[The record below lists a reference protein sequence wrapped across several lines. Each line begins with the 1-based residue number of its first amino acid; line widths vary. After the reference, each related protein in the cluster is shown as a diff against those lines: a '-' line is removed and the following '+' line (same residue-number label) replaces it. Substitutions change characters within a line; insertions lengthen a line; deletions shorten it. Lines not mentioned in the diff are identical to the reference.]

1 MHLFITGAT
10 GFIGRHLC
18 REAVARGHRV
28 TALLR
33 TPGKAK
39 VLPPEVEAFPG
50 DLSMF
55 AKPETRLPPDAVVIH
70 LAGIVTAKD
79 PAEYASVNLHAVQDL
94 VACLQR
100 QPTPPRRLLFASSL
114 AAAGPSPADRPWT
127 EDDALAPIDP
137 YGAAKAQA
145 EDVVR
150 AAPFPTT
157 IFRPPIV
164 FGAEDEA
171 TLTLFQ
177 SAQSGFGFR
186 AAGAPQRLSWVDVR
200 DLVDALLRMADDERP
215 GSHTYFTSHPDE
227 MDVVGMWAALGRAV
241 GRRVLVAPIPK
252 PLIRAAG
259 WVATAAAKVVPFHNQ
274 LDDKQVRQI
283 TAPAF
288 VCSGARLQREL
299 GWAPAHGLDEALAAA
314 AAGYRAVG
322 VL

>member
-33 TPGKAK
+33 TPSKAS
-39 VLPPEVEAFPG
+39 VLPPEVTVFPG
-50 DLSMF
+50 DLSTF
-55 AKPETRLPPDAVVIH
+55 AKPETTLPPDVVVIH
-70 LAGIVTAKD
+70 LAGIVTAKT
-79 PAEYASVNLHAVQDL
+79 PAEYAAINLHAVEDL

-114 AAAGPSPADRPWT
+114 AAAGPSPADHAWT

-145 EDVVR
+145 EVVVR

-171 TLTLFQ
+171 TLTLFR
-177 SAQSGFGFR
+177 SAKSGAGIR

-200 DLVDALLRMADDERP
+200 DLVDALLRMAADERP
-215 GSHTYFTSHPDE
+215 GSNTYFTSHPAE

-241 GRRVLVAPIPK
+241 GRRVLVVPIPK
-252 PLIRAAG
+252 PIIRAAG
-259 WVATAAAKVVPFHNQ
+259 CVATAAASVVPFHNQ

-299 GWAPAHGLDEALAAA
+299 GWAPVHGLDEALADAA
-314 AAGYRAVG
+314 VGYRAAG
-322 VL
+322 ML